1 MIKEYLI
8 ILLLLALI
16 LGFICLLYATGILKR
31 KVLITTVEN
40 LPIGI
45 FKENS
50 DQIQEESLE
59 THIQEDSRSDDNEPI
74 ECSNEIVKDNPKNDL
89 EKDFNPESLGLIK
102 GNNMQEKGIVYW
114 TPQGKHYH
122 KIQNCGALLRSKI
135 INHGSIDQSGKSTG
149 CNKCYKF

>member
-1 MIKEYLI
+1 MIKEYLT

-40 LPIGI
+40 LPLGI
-45 FKENS
+45 FKENNE
-50 DQIQEESLE
+50 QVQEETLE
-59 THIQEDSRSDDNEPI
+59 THILENSKSDVNELI
-74 ECSNEIVKDNPKNDL
+74 EFSNENVKNKSGSDL
-89 EKDFNPESLGLIK
+89 KREFTPESLEVLIE
-102 GNNMQEKGIVYW
+102 NNIQEDIVYW

-122 KIQNCGALLRSKI
+122 KIQNCGTLLRSKV

-149 CNKCYKF
+149 CNKCSKF